1 MRVRISKKVAQLYAK
16 QRRHRRFALRVP
28 VRVTFSQQGILQK
41 IATISRNVSVGG
53 LLLETVDPIPLRASV
68 SLKMNLHSLSG
79 RAILLA
85 AEGRVVRVESSARDA
100 TFAIAIECKRPIT
113 EMTNRFSIAC

>member
-1 MRVRISKKVAQLYAK
+1 MHRSKKVAQLYAK
-16 QRRHRRFALRVP
+16 QRRHRRFTLQVP
-28 VRVTFSQQGILQK
+28 VRVTFSYQGILQN

-53 LLLETVDPIPLRASV
+53 LLLEAVDPIPLRASV
-68 SLKMNLHSLSG
+68 SLKMNLPSLSG

-85 AEGRVVRVESSARDA
+85 AEGRVVRVESSAPDA

-113 EMTNRFSIAC
+113 EMTDRFSMAC